1 MNHKGTLYMT
11 GATHADFILTNGRLY
26 TVDAARPWAEAVAI
40 GGGRILAVGSKAEI
54 EAFQGSETE
63 VVDLGGRM
71 AMPGFVDVH
80 NHIMMGGQADLF
92 ETQLPAGAS
101 VDDICAHVR
110 RQAEAAVPGQWIV
123 ANQWGADMI
132 TALNSEASLAR
143 LDAASLGHP
152 VLLRDETMHNRW
164 VNSVALQMCGIADD
178 QPDPPAGSFGRDP
191 STGRLTGLLVESAAG
206 IVERVAAD
214 HFTEAMGEAAIARA
228 VEIVNSYG
236 VTAFQDAA
244 SVLPI
249 MKALTGLDNK
259 GKLTA
264 WAVTSLPLIEP
275 SFMFGLSGDE
285 LLALRDEY
293 RTRHVRPNFTKI
305 FLDGVPGAR
314 TSAFHDAY
322 LDDGVHPRGHRGETL
337 VPYPDLVQ
345 HIDKSEKLGMGLKI
359 HCTGDYAV
367 TEMLDAVEAV
377 RHFNGPA
384 KVMHHIAHASY
395 VRPQDIER
403 FARLSVVADL
413 SPMMWYPTTFL
424 EGHKEAMGDERATR
438 FWPIADLHKS
448 GALLAGG
455 SDWPVIPVPDPWT
468 GIEGM
473 VTRQNPSGAFAGVSL
488 WPEQAIDLATAI
500 RIFTLNA
507 AIAMG
512 IGEETG
518 SIQPGKSADII
529 VLDQHVFDV
538 TPDRIADTKVLATY
552 FAGRAVYRR

>member
-1 MNHKGTLYMT
+1 MT
-11 GATHADFILTNGRLY
+11 SATHADLILTNGRIY
-26 TVDAARPWAEAVAI
+26 TVDTARPWAQAVAI
-40 GGGRILAVGSKAEI
+40 GGGRILAVGSTAEI
-54 EAFQGSETE
+54 EAYRTGETE

-110 RQAEAAVPGQWIV
+110 RQAEAAVPGQWII

-132 TALNSEASLAR
+132 TALNSEASLAK

-164 VNSVALQMCGIADD
+164 VNSVALQMCGIAND

-191 STGRLTGLLVESAAG
+191 ATGRLTGLLVESAAG

-322 LDDGVHPRGHRGETL
+322 LDDGVHPRGYRGETL
-337 VPYPDLVQ
+337 VTYPDLVQ

-395 VRPQDIER
+395 VRPQDVER
-403 FARLSVVADL
+403 FAKLSVVADL

-473 VTRQNPSGAFAGVSL
+473 VTRQNPSGAFPGVAL

-500 RIFTLNA
+500 RIFTLNS

-518 SIQPGKSADII
+518 SIEPGKSADII
-529 VLDQHVFDV
+529 VLDQQVFDV
-538 TPDRIADTKVLATY
+538 APDRIADTKVLTTY
-552 FAGRAVYRR
+552 FAGRAVYQR

>member
-1 MNHKGTLYMT
+1 MT
-11 GATHADFILTNGRLY
+11 SATHADLILTNGRIY
-26 TVDAARPWAEAVAI
+26 TVDTARPWAQAVAI
-40 GGGRILAVGSKAEI
+40 GGGRILAVGSTAEI
-54 EAFQGSETE
+54 EAYRTGETE

-110 RQAEAAVPGQWIV
+110 RQAEAAVPGQWII

-132 TALNSEASLAR
+132 TALNSEASLAK
-143 LDAASLGHP
+143 LDAASHGHP

-164 VNSVALQMCGIADD
+164 VNSVALQMCGIAND

-191 STGRLTGLLVESAAG
+191 ATGRLTGLLVESAAG

-322 LDDGVHPRGHRGETL
+322 LDDGVHPRGYRGETL
-337 VPYPDLVQ
+337 VTYPDLVQ

-395 VRPQDIER
+395 VRPQDVER
-403 FARLSVVADL
+403 FAKLSVVADL

-473 VTRQNPSGAFAGVSL
+473 VTRQNPSGAFPGVAL

-500 RIFTLNA
+500 RIFTLNS

-518 SIQPGKSADII
+518 SIEPGKSADII
-529 VLDQHVFDV
+529 VLDQQVFDV
-538 TPDRIADTKVLATY
+538 APDRIADTKVLTTY
-552 FAGRAVYRR
+552 FAGRAVYQR

>member
-1 MNHKGTLYMT
+1 MT
-11 GATHADFILTNGRLY
+11 SATHADLILTNGRIY
-26 TVDAARPWAEAVAI
+26 TVDTARPWAQAVAI
-40 GGGRILAVGSKAEI
+40 GGGRILAVGSTAEI
-54 EAFQGSETE
+54 EAYRTGETE

-110 RQAEAAVPGQWIV
+110 RQAEAAVPGQWII

-132 TALNSEASLAR
+132 TALNSEASLAK
-143 LDAASLGHP
+143 LDAASLDHP

-164 VNSVALQMCGIADD
+164 VNSVALQMCGIAND

-191 STGRLTGLLVESAAG
+191 ATGRLTGLLVESAAG

-322 LDDGVHPRGHRGETL
+322 LDDGVHPRGYRGETL
-337 VPYPDLVQ
+337 VTYPDLVQ

-395 VRPQDIER
+395 VRPQDVER
-403 FARLSVVADL
+403 FAKLSVVADL

-473 VTRQNPSGAFAGVSL
+473 VTRQNPSGAFPGVAL

-500 RIFTLNA
+500 RIFTLNS

-518 SIQPGKSADII
+518 SIEPGKSADII
-529 VLDQHVFDV
+529 VLDQQVFDV
-538 TPDRIADTKVLATY
+538 APDRIADTKVLTTY
-552 FAGRAVYRR
+552 FAGRAVYQR

>member
-1 MNHKGTLYMT
+1 MT
-11 GATHADFILTNGRLY
+11 SATHADLILTNGRIY
-26 TVDAARPWAEAVAI
+26 TVDTARPWAQAVAI
-40 GGGRILAVGSKAEI
+40 GGGRILAVGSIAEI
-54 EAFQGSETE
+54 EAYRTGETE

-110 RQAEAAVPGQWIV
+110 RQAEAAVPGQWII

-132 TALNSEASLAR
+132 TALNSETSLAK

-164 VNSVALQMCGIADD
+164 VNSVALQMCGIAND

-191 STGRLTGLLVESAAG
+191 ATGRLTGLLVESAAG

-322 LDDGVHPRGHRGETL
+322 LDDGVHPRGYRGETL
-337 VPYPDLVQ
+337 VTYPDLVQ

-395 VRPQDIER
+395 VRPQDVER
-403 FARLSVVADL
+403 FAKLSVVADL

-455 SDWPVIPVPDPWT
+455 SDWPVIPVPDP
-468 GIEGM
+468 
-473 VTRQNPSGAFAGVSL
+473 
-488 WPEQAIDLATAI
+488 
-500 RIFTLNA
+500 
-507 AIAMG
+507 
-512 IGEETG
+512 
-518 SIQPGKSADII
+518 
-529 VLDQHVFDV
+529 
-538 TPDRIADTKVLATY
+538 
-552 FAGRAVYRR
+552 

>member
-1 MNHKGTLYMT
+1 MT
-11 GATHADFILTNGRLY
+11 SPTHADLILTNGRIY
-26 TVDAARPWAEAVAI
+26 TVDTARPWAQAVAI
-40 GGGRILAVGSKAEI
+40 GGGRILAVGSTAEI
-54 EAFQGSETE
+54 EAYRTGETE

-110 RQAEAAVPGQWIV
+110 RQAEAAVPGQWII

-132 TALNSEASLAR
+132 TALNSEASLAK

-164 VNSVALQMCGIADD
+164 VNSVALQMCGIAND

-191 STGRLTGLLVESAAG
+191 ATGRLTGLLVESAAG

-322 LDDGVHPRGHRGETL
+322 LDDGVHPRGYRGETL
-337 VPYPDLVQ
+337 VTYPDLVQ

-395 VRPQDIER
+395 VRPQDVER
-403 FARLSVVADL
+403 FAKLSVVADL

-473 VTRQNPSGAFAGVSL
+473 VTRQNPSGAFPGVAL

-500 RIFTLNA
+500 RIFTLNS

-512 IGEETG
+512 IGAETG
-518 SIQPGKSADII
+518 SIEPGKSADII
-529 VLDQHVFDV
+529 VLDQQVFDV
-538 TPDRIADTKVLATY
+538 APGRIADTKILTTY
-552 FAGRAVYRR
+552 FAGRAVYQR

>member
-1 MNHKGTLYMT
+1 MT
-11 GATHADFILTNGRLY
+11 SATHADLILTNGRIY
-26 TVDAARPWAEAVAI
+26 TVDTARPWAQAVAI
-40 GGGRILAVGSKAEI
+40 GGGRILAVGSTAEI
-54 EAFQGSETE
+54 EAYRTGETE

-110 RQAEAAVPGQWIV
+110 RQAEAAVPGQWII

-132 TALNSEASLAR
+132 TALNSEASLAK
-143 LDAASLGHP
+143 LDAASHGHP

-164 VNSVALQMCGIADD
+164 VNSVALQMCGIAND

-191 STGRLTGLLVESAAG
+191 ATGRLTGLLVESAAG

-322 LDDGVHPRGHRGETL
+322 LDDGVHPRGYRGETL
-337 VPYPDLVQ
+337 VTYPDLVQ

-395 VRPQDIER
+395 VRPQELER
-403 FARLSVVADL
+403 FAKLSVVADL
-413 SPMMWYPTTFL
+413 SPMIWYPTTFL

-473 VTRQNPSGAFAGVSL
+473 VTRQNPSGAFPGVSL
-488 WPEQAIDLATAI
+488 WPEQAIDLASAI
-500 RIFTLNA
+500 RIFTLNS

-512 IGEETG
+512 IGAETG
-518 SIQPGKSADII
+518 SIEPGKSADII
-529 VLDQHVFDV
+529 VLDQQVFDV
-538 TPDRIADTKVLATY
+538 APDRIADTKVLTTY
-552 FAGRAVYRR
+552 FAGRAVYQR

>member
-1 MNHKGTLYMT
+1 MT
-11 GATHADFILTNGRLY
+11 SATHADLILTNGRIY
-26 TVDAARPWAEAVAI
+26 TVDTARPWAQAVAI
-40 GGGRILAVGSKAEI
+40 SGGRILAVGSTAEI
-54 EAFQGSETE
+54 EAYRTGETE

-110 RQAEAAVPGQWIV
+110 RQAEAAVPGQWII

-132 TALNSEASLAR
+132 TALNSEASLAK

-164 VNSVALQMCGIADD
+164 VNSVALQMCGIAND

-191 STGRLTGLLVESAAG
+191 ATGRLTGLLVESAAG

-322 LDDGVHPRGHRGETL
+322 LDDGVHPRGYRGETL
-337 VPYPDLVQ
+337 VTYPDLVQ

-395 VRPQDIER
+395 VRPQDVER
-403 FARLSVVADL
+403 FAKLSVVADL
-413 SPMMWYPTTFL
+413 SPMIWYPTTFL

-468 GIEGM
+468 RIEGM
-473 VTRQNPSGAFAGVSL
+473 VTRQNPSGAFPGVAL

-500 RIFTLNA
+500 RIFTLNS

-512 IGEETG
+512 IGAETG
-518 SIQPGKSADII
+518 SIEPGKSADII
-529 VLDQHVFDV
+529 VLDQQVFDV
-538 TPDRIADTKVLATY
+538 PPDRIADTKVLTTY

>member
-1 MNHKGTLYMT
+1 MNHKGTIYMT
-11 GATHADFILTNGRLY
+11 SATHADLILTNGRIY
-26 TVDAARPWAEAVAI
+26 TVDTARPWAQAVAI
-40 GGGRILAVGSKAEI
+40 GGGRILAVGSTAEI
-54 EAFQGSETE
+54 EAYRTGETE

-110 RQAEAAVPGQWIV
+110 RQAEAAVPGQWII

-132 TALNSEASLAR
+132 TALNSEASLAK
-143 LDAASLGHP
+143 LDAASLDHP

-164 VNSVALQMCGIADD
+164 VNSVALQMCGIAND

-191 STGRLTGLLVESAAG
+191 ATGRLTGLLVESAAG

-322 LDDGVHPRGHRGETL
+322 LDDGVHPRGYRGETL
-337 VPYPDLVQ
+337 VTYPDLVQ

-395 VRPQDIER
+395 VRPQDVER
-403 FARLSVVADL
+403 FAKLSVVADL

-473 VTRQNPSGAFAGVSL
+473 VTRQNPSGAFPGVAL

-500 RIFTLNA
+500 RIFTLNS

-518 SIQPGKSADII
+518 SIEPGKSADII
-529 VLDQHVFDV
+529 VLDQQVFDV
-538 TPDRIADTKVLATY
+538 APDRIADTKVLTTY
-552 FAGRAVYRR
+552 FAGRAVYQR